1 MINKDKNRI
10 MFTFYNIN
18 KNEKTKIF
26 LNKLIDKKS
35 SKRLKE
41 NLPNNFTCFSNN
53 PSYLSSINIKNKNK
67 ESITLKTNQSISTIS
82 SMINKNNHNDYKNY
96 YTYNYRNKIND
107 LNMSTIHS
115 NGKFKN
121 TKKIKINLR
130 DKIYSQSDKNIKN
143 IIPNSIIKNKY
154 ISKKLKKN
162 LSIQVNKEKDILNDK
177 LKDIKISSHYLGNIL
192 DNKFGIMTNKFSV
205 NKNILLTCSYNN
217 LKLKKNYNNS
227 IQLEPNDRNANQKNE
242 FKTINLQN
250 HNKLFNA
257 IETHNLFPE
266 IKAQTNS
273 QKIYINLM
281 NKMTEGFNSKLKEY
295 SIYKLKEK
303 SKSNSPNLIVEN
315 FRKNFKQLKK
325 EKSSSNKYKIN
336 LISKAPINERNRS
349 FLLNNEKKNKTLE
362 EHINKNIY
370 RVIAIKSNKNHNR
383 LISLLS
389 NENKTSELP

>member
-10 MFTFYNIN
+10 LFTFYNIN

-257 IETHNLFPE
+257 IETPNLFPE

-273 QKIYINLM
+273 KKIYINLM
-281 NKMTEGFNSKLKEY
+281 NKMTEAFNSKLKEY

-325 EKSSSNKYKIN
+325 EKSSNNKYKIN
-336 LISKAPINERNRS
+336 LISKASINERNRS

>member
-10 MFTFYNIN
+10 LFTFYNIN

-257 IETHNLFPE
+257 IETPNLFPE

-325 EKSSSNKYKIN
+325 EKSSNNKYKIN
-336 LISKAPINERNRS
+336 LISKASINERNRS

>member
-1 MINKDKNRI
+1 

-257 IETHNLFPE
+257 IETPNLFPE

-325 EKSSSNKYKIN
+325 EKSSNNKYKIN
-336 LISKAPINERNRS
+336 LISKASINERNRS

>member
-1 MINKDKNRI
+1 MC
-10 MFTFYNIN
+10 TFYNIN

-53 PSYLSSINIKNKNK
+53 PSYLSSINIKNKNNKNK

-107 LNMSTIHS
+107 LNMSIIHS

-143 IIPNSIIKNKY
+143 IILKNKF

-205 NKNILLTCSYNN
+205 NKNILLTCLYNN

-227 IQLEPNDRNANQKNE
+227 IQLEPNNRNANQKNE

-250 HNKLFNA
+250 HNKYFNA
-257 IETHNLFPE
+257 IGTPNFFPE

-273 QKIYINLM
+273 EKIYINLM
-281 NKMTEGFNSKLKEY
+281 NKMAEAFNSKLKEY

-315 FRKNFKQLKK
+315 FRKNCKQLKK

-336 LISKAPINERNRS
+336 FISKAPINERNRS
-349 FLLNNEKKNKTLE
+349 FLLNNENKNKTLE

-383 LISLLS
+383 LISLLT